1 LKEKTKEKDKKE
13 VELQK
18 EIGQQTQALVQVK
31 EELLAKNERALQ
43 MESQIEELEGI
54 QQKNKRLEDSVRSL
68 KKEVE
73 ALKRDRVEWESEQLE
88 LMFQREKHSKQHPHL
103 QQDLNQSGL
112 SNISGYTQNKKSKPY
127 DQSEAKFQ
135 QVSRIQTSLENTS
148 AAKQFV
154 VLEKQRFNSLEKIA
168 GLSGSVSS
176 TTGGGP
182 HTSGGNKLQ
191 NFIQKQAYQS
201 QQPKNQQ
208 SKSQNT
214 AMQLT
219 KIYTSNSMNMT
230 GNANHNQ
237 MGKAGGL
244 AQN

>member
-1 LKEKTKEKDKKE
+1 
-13 VELQK
+13 
-18 EIGQQTQALVQVK
+18 
-31 EELLAKNERALQ
+31 
-43 MESQIEELEGI
+43 M
-54 QQKNKRLEDSVRSL
+54 RSL
-68 KKEVE
+68 KREVE

-88 LMFQREKHSKQHPHL
+88 LMFQREKNSKQHPQL
-103 QQDLNQSGL
+103 QHDLNQSGL
-112 SNISGYTQNKKSKPY
+112 SNISGYAQNKKSKLY

-135 QVSRIQTSLENTS
+135 QVSRMQSSLENTS

-154 VLEKQRFNSLEKIA
+154 VLEKQRFNSLEKIP

-176 TTGGGP
+176 ATGGGP

-219 KIYTSNSMNMT
+219 KIYTSNSMNLT

-244 AQN
+244 AQNQSQGGTQSSM